1 MPRRGRIDP
10 LTQQMVLA
18 GAAGRIAVGA
28 GAFFATRPAL
38 RALGFGE
45 TGAAGSA
52 LAKVLGA
59 RDLALGALTMAVRD
73 DRAALRAVTLAAA
86 ALDAADTAAFA
97 IAAGDPETRMGGVS
111 GALTAGA
118 ATLAGLW
125 AWRRLSSR

>member
-1 MPRRGRIDP
+1 
-10 LTQQMVLA
+10 MVLA
-18 GAAGRIAVGA
+18 GAAGRLTVGA

-38 RALGFGE
+38 RALGFDE

-59 RDLALGALTMAVRD
+59 RDLALGGLTV
-73 DRAALRAVTLAAA
+73 ALRNDRDALRTAVLAAA
-86 ALDAADTAAFA
+86 VLDAADVVAFT
-97 IAAGDPETRMGGVS
+97 IAAGDPETRNGGVS

-125 AWRRLSSR
+125 AWRRLA

>member
-1 MPRRGRIDP
+1 M
-10 LTQQMVLA
+10 LA
-18 GAAGRIAVGA
+18 GAAGRLAVGA

-38 RALGFGE
+38 RAFGFEE

-59 RDLALGALTMAVRD
+59 RDLALGSLTVAVRD

-86 ALDAADTAAFA
+86 ALDAADAVAFA
-97 IAAGDPETRMGGVS
+97 IASGDPETRKGGVS

-118 ATLAGLW
+118 ATLVGLW
-125 AWRRLSSR
+125 AWRRLTASSRRRSRGSRPASR

>member
-1 MPRRGRIDP
+1 
-10 LTQQMVLA
+10 MVLA
-18 GAAGRIAVGA
+18 GAAGRLAVGA

-38 RALGFGE
+38 RALGFDE

-59 RDLALGALTMAVRD
+59 RDLALGGLTV
-73 DRAALRAVTLAAA
+73 ALRNDRDALRTAVFAAA
-86 ALDAADTAAFA
+86 VLDAADVAAFA
-97 IAAGDPETRMGGVS
+97 IAAGDPETRNGGVS

-125 AWRRLSSR
+125 AWRRLA